1 MELSLL
7 EAKTQFA
14 EAADAAARGERVV
27 VTKDGRPFVEMVPA
41 QRAAGMDFARAALI
55 RRALGID
62 GLTVGLPAD
71 FDDPEFSRDVL
82 GLQR

>member
-1 MELSLL
+1 
-7 EAKTQFA
+7 
-14 EAADAAARGERVV
+14 
-27 VTKDGRPFVEMVPA
+27 MVPA
-41 QRAAGMDFARAALI
+41 QRAAGMDFAKAALI

-62 GLTVGLPAD
+62 GLHVALPAD